1 MKIKIAKTNIN
12 SILWEIVLLIIVI
25 IPSIL
30 CLLPLIHVLAISLS
44 GEGPA
49 NANAVGLW
57 PIDFNIRAYAEVV
70 RDQKMLDSTIMSLKR
85 VLLGVTFNMVFTTLL
100 AYPLSHEKEEFPMR
114 NIYMWLVF
122 FTMLFS
128 GGLIPYYILIKQ
140 LNLMNTIWVL
150 IFPGIPVFN
159 VIIMMNFFR
168 QLPKEIKE
176 AAKIDGANHFTILSN
191 IVLPLSLPV
200 VATLVL
206 FCFVGHWNEWFNGI
220 LFMNDVS
227 RYPLQ
232 SYLQTLVSVMNE
244 APNIEEAKRMAAI
257 SRRSLLFARIFIS
270 MVPIMIVFPFLQ
282 KYYKSGLVI
291 GSVKG

>member
-1 MKIKIAKTNIN
+1 MNTKSIKRDRNA
-12 SILWEIVLLIIVI
+12 ILWEIILLIFILV
-25 IPSIL
+25 PTIL

-57 PIDFNIRAYAEVV
+57 PIDFNTKAYAEVL
-70 RDQKMLDSTIMSLKR
+70 RDPKMLNSTWISLKR
-85 VLLGVTFNMVFTTLL
+85 VALGVTFNMVFTTLL
-100 AYPLSHEKEEFPMR
+100 AYPLSHEKEDFPMR
-114 NIYMWLVF
+114 NIYMWFVF

-128 GGLIPYYILIKQ
+128 GGLIPYYILMKQ
-140 LNLMNTIWVL
+140 LNLMDTIWAL
-150 IFPGIPVFN
+150 IFPGVPVFN

-168 QLPKEIKE
+168 QLPKEVKE
-176 AAKIDGANHFTILSN
+176 AATIDGASHFTILSG
-191 IVLPLSLPV
+191 IILPLSLPV
-200 VATLVL
+200 AATLVL

-220 LFMNDVS
+220 LFMNNVT

>member
-12 SILWEIVLLIIVI
+12 SILWEIVLLILVI